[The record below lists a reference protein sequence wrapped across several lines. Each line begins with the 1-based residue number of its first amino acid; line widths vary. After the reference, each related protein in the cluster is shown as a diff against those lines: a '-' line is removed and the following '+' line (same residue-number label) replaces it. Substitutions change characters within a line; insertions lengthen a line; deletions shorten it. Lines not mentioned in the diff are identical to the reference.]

1 MLTFGSMPWMFP
13 HEVQEDNHYSSKLY
27 ASMNNG
33 ETTFPV
39 KMVEVEMQNGSVY
52 APNNKDVLNGE
63 FFNRIDGDGR
73 LKILQ
78 KNIDRWY
85 KNDKNLFDHNVL
97 TPFVPP
103 KGIDH
108 VISVYGVNVP
118 TPVGARYKEQEGFFE
133 EVELIT
139 NDGGRVTSSLTS
151 RSAIPKSRS
160 YRTRQSGD
168 GTVPYASL
176 SWAFSFFDENIPVN
190 LTMVPSHRSY
200 EEDDILTFENVGENL
215 TSLMKSKEHNRFFVQ
230 RSIGVSRRTGLPKL
244 KTTQVWEIQ
253 GVAHRDSVT
262 DSRVLEQLR
271 SVLLKNKKMKRKL
284 RDIRTESR
292 RDLEQSV
299 MSLMRQDMIY
309 DVVLEHAAWSH
320 DKQPESD
327 DACFWDYAKVRCA
340 WARYCEYV
348 SLSLSLSLS
357 LLILLNYSG
366 TYNHRYQYKLGDVH
380 LSQSCRLRDKP
391 LPHDFDLEKDNFELT
406 MEKTTKEIISHRYVY
421 FDDDFKREFFHMEPW
436 LVVTLISVGSSM
448 LIALCSCIVF
458 RFYHV
463 EVVKALKRYS
473 HALKNN
479 VSNIVKKKNEEEEEE
494 EEKEEKENEEKKV
507 GDSDENEKKGN
518 ETKKESRRESEM
530 TVSQVS
536 IADDGKEF
544 HQEKET
550 KKEEGKESEGD

>member
-1 MLTFGSMPWMFP
+1 VGPLRAVLVGDPNGLPISYEQSRDLMLTFGSMPWMFP

-176 SWAFSFFDENIPVN
+176 SWAFSFFDENVPVN

-357 LLILLNYSG
+357 AHIAQLTLAHIIIDINTNWATYIFHNRVVCGTNRYLMILILKRITLNLPW
-366 TYNHRYQYKLGDVH
+366 R
-380 LSQSCRLRDKP
+380 RLRRK
-391 LPHDFDLEKDNFELT
+391 LFHIVTFTST
-406 MEKTTKEIISHRYVY
+406 MTSR
-421 FDDDFKREFFHMEPW
+421 
-436 LVVTLISVGSSM
+436 
-448 LIALCSCIVF
+448 
-458 RFYHV
+458 
-463 EVVKALKRYS
+463 
-473 HALKNN
+473 
-479 VSNIVKKKNEEEEEE
+479 
-494 EEKEEKENEEKKV
+494 
-507 GDSDENEKKGN
+507 GN
-518 ETKKESRRESEM
+518 SFTWNL
-530 TVSQVS
+530 
-536 IADDGKEF
+536 GL
-544 HQEKET
+544 
-550 KKEEGKESEGD
+550 